1 MKITTKT
8 GFKFDLDER
17 IIDDWRVVKA
27 MGRAD
32 DTENPTEML
41 AGTIE
46 LVSLIFGKDET
57 RLVEHIRKK
66 NDGYAPMEALK
77 DELLSVFEKAKAAKN
92 SRSSQA

>member
-1 MKITTKT
+1 MKITTKS

-46 LVSLIFGKDET
+46 LVSLIFGKDEN

-77 DELLSVFEKAKAAKN
+77 DELLSVFEKVKTIKN
-92 SRSSQA
+92 SQSSRA